1 MTALTLL
8 SPHERPI
15 KPLVQSALEN
25 ELRLLRAGIERT
37 ERRLKEF
44 ESRYGMSSSEFLRR
58 YEEDELEETLE
69 LIEWVGELRL
79 LERLREQAETVQEI
93 RFAN

>member
-1 MTALTLL
+1 MTALTLV
-8 SPHERPI
+8 SPHERSLR
-15 KPLVQSALEN
+15 PLVQAALEN

-37 ERRLKEF
+37 ERRLKEL
-44 ESRYGMSSSEFLRR
+44 ESQYGMSSSEFLRR
-58 YEEDELEETLE
+58 YGEDELEETLE

-79 LERLREQAETVQEI
+79 LERLCEQAETVQEI